1 MNISATS
8 PLVSVLLLLV
18 SMSSIQ
24 ASASLAKTIF
34 PLVGPAGTTALRL
47 LVASAIL
54 LVVMRPWKK
63 AIPRSAWKVIAVFG
77 LATASMNLCF
87 YEALSRIPLGVAVG
101 LEFTG
106 PLTVAMLS
114 SRRLVDFIWV
124 ILAAAGLAILLPLR
138 QSADSIDP
146 LGAVLALCSGVC
158 WALYI
163 IFGKKAGSSL
173 DKSCVALAMLVG
185 SCAIFPVG
193 LASSGMDLFRPEIL
207 PLALILGIFSSA
219 LPYGVEIIALK
230 NLPSRTFSILM
241 LVILPLTA
249 CYLLR
254 SQGLTQEREPYP
266 FRKTLLISLPIAL
279 VLGVYDGFYGPG
291 TGTFLLLLL
300 TGVAHLPLNQAAGL
314 TKAINLATNVAALTV
329 FLRSGVSDLSLG
341 LVAGC
346 FGIAG
351 NYLGSK
357 LFVNKGAK
365 WTKPLI
371 VTVLVIFFCKVC
383 YELVTG
389 G

>member
-193 LASSGMDLFRPEIL
+193 LI
-207 PLALILGIFSSA
+207 
-219 LPYGVEIIALK
+219 
-230 NLPSRTFSILM
+230 
-241 LVILPLTA
+241 
-249 CYLLR
+249 
-254 SQGLTQEREPYP
+254 RE
-266 FRKTLLISLPIAL
+266 
-279 VLGVYDGFYGPG
+279 G
-291 TGTFLLLLL
+291 T
-300 TGVAHLPLNQAAGL
+300 VV
-314 TKAINLATNVAALTV
+314 K
-329 FLRSGVSDLSLG
+329 
-341 LVAGC
+341 
-346 FGIAG
+346 
-351 NYLGSK
+351 
-357 LFVNKGAK
+357 
-365 WTKPLI
+365 
-371 VTVLVIFFCKVC
+371 
-383 YELVTG
+383 
-389 G
+389 

>member
-124 ILAAAGLAILLPLR
+124 ILAAAGLSPSCCPCAR
-138 QSADSIDP
+138 ARTASIRW
-146 LGAVLALCSGVC
+146 ALCLPSVP
-158 WALYI
+158 AS
-163 IFGKKAGSSL
+163 AGRSTS
-173 DKSCVALAMLVG
+173 
-185 SCAIFPVG
+185 
-193 LASSGMDLFRPEIL
+193 
-207 PLALILGIFSSA
+207 SSA
-219 LPYGVEIIALK
+219 K
-230 NLPSRTFSILM
+230 R
-241 LVILPLTA
+241 
-249 CYLLR
+249 
-254 SQGLTQEREPYP
+254 
-266 FRKTLLISLPIAL
+266 
-279 VLGVYDGFYGPG
+279 
-291 TGTFLLLLL
+291 
-300 TGVAHLPLNQAAGL
+300 QAAVW
-314 TKAINLATNVAALTV
+314 TSPAWPWPCSWAAAP
-329 FLRSGVSDLSLG
+329 FSL
-341 LVAGC
+341 
-346 FGIAG
+346 
-351 NYLGSK
+351 
-357 LFVNKGAK
+357 
-365 WTKPLI
+365 
-371 VTVLVIFFCKVC
+371 
-383 YELVTG
+383 
-389 G
+389 

>member
-163 IFGKKAGSSL
+163 IFGNKAVSSL
-173 DKSCVALAMLVG
+173 DKSCVG

-241 LVILPLTA
+241 SL
-249 CYLLR
+249 
-254 SQGLTQEREPYP
+254 EP
-266 FRKTLLISLPIAL
+266 AL
-279 VLGVYDGFYGPG
+279 
-291 TGTFLLLLL
+291 
-300 TGVAHLPLNQAAGL
+300 
-314 TKAINLATNVAALTV
+314 AALSG
-329 FLRSGVSDLSLG
+329 FLFLGEQLSLAQWAA
-341 LVAGC
+341 LSA
-346 FGIAG
+346 IISASI
-351 NYLGSK
+351 GSTLTIK
-357 LFVNKGAK
+357 KQ
-365 WTKPLI
+365 
-371 VTVLVIFFCKVC
+371 
-383 YELVTG
+383 
-389 G
+389 

>member
-54 LVVMRPWKK
+54 LVVMRPWEK

-124 ILAAAGLAILLPLR
+124 LLPLR

-241 LVILPLTA
+241 SL
-249 CYLLR
+249 
-254 SQGLTQEREPYP
+254 EP
-266 FRKTLLISLPIAL
+266 AL
-279 VLGVYDGFYGPG
+279 
-291 TGTFLLLLL
+291 
-300 TGVAHLPLNQAAGL
+300 
-314 TKAINLATNVAALTV
+314 AALSG
-329 FLRSGVSDLSLG
+329 FLFLGEQLSLAQWAA
-341 LVAGC
+341 LSA
-346 FGIAG
+346 IISASI
-351 NYLGSK
+351 GSTLTIK
-357 LFVNKGAK
+357 KQ
-365 WTKPLI
+365 
-371 VTVLVIFFCKVC
+371 
-383 YELVTG
+383 
-389 G
+389 

>member
-124 ILAAAGLAILLPLR
+124 ILAAAGLRWVRCLPSVPA
-138 QSADSIDP
+138 SAGRST
-146 LGAVLALCSGVC
+146 S
-158 WALYI
+158 
-163 IFGKKAGSSL
+163 
-173 DKSCVALAMLVG
+173 
-185 SCAIFPVG
+185 
-193 LASSGMDLFRPEIL
+193 
-207 PLALILGIFSSA
+207 SSA
-219 LPYGVEIIALK
+219 K
-230 NLPSRTFSILM
+230 R
-241 LVILPLTA
+241 
-249 CYLLR
+249 
-254 SQGLTQEREPYP
+254 
-266 FRKTLLISLPIAL
+266 
-279 VLGVYDGFYGPG
+279 
-291 TGTFLLLLL
+291 
-300 TGVAHLPLNQAAGL
+300 QAAVW
-314 TKAINLATNVAALTV
+314 TSPAWPWQCSWAAAP
-329 FLRSGVSDLSLG
+329 FSL
-341 LVAGC
+341 
-346 FGIAG
+346 
-351 NYLGSK
+351 
-357 LFVNKGAK
+357 
-365 WTKPLI
+365 
-371 VTVLVIFFCKVC
+371 
-383 YELVTG
+383 
-389 G
+389 

>member
-1 MNISATS
+1 
-8 PLVSVLLLLV
+8 
-18 SMSSIQ
+18 MSSIQ

-241 LVILPLTA
+241 SL
-249 CYLLR
+249 
-254 SQGLTQEREPYP
+254 EP
-266 FRKTLLISLPIAL
+266 AL
-279 VLGVYDGFYGPG
+279 
-291 TGTFLLLLL
+291 
-300 TGVAHLPLNQAAGL
+300 
-314 TKAINLATNVAALTV
+314 AALSG
-329 FLRSGVSDLSLG
+329 FLFLGEQLSLAQWAA
-341 LVAGC
+341 LSA
-346 FGIAG
+346 IISASI
-351 NYLGSK
+351 GSTLTIK
-357 LFVNKGAK
+357 KQ
-365 WTKPLI
+365 
-371 VTVLVIFFCKVC
+371 
-383 YELVTG
+383 
-389 G
+389 

>member
-114 SRRLVDFIWV
+114 SRRLVDFI
-124 ILAAAGLAILLPLR
+124 LAAAGLAILLPLR

-241 LVILPLTA
+241 SL
-249 CYLLR
+249 
-254 SQGLTQEREPYP
+254 EP
-266 FRKTLLISLPIAL
+266 AL
-279 VLGVYDGFYGPG
+279 
-291 TGTFLLLLL
+291 
-300 TGVAHLPLNQAAGL
+300 
-314 TKAINLATNVAALTV
+314 AALSG
-329 FLRSGVSDLSLG
+329 FLFLGEQLSLAQWAA
-341 LVAGC
+341 LSA
-346 FGIAG
+346 IISASI
-351 NYLGSK
+351 GSTLTIK
-357 LFVNKGAK
+357 KQ
-365 WTKPLI
+365 
-371 VTVLVIFFCKVC
+371 
-383 YELVTG
+383 
-389 G
+389 

>member
-18 SMSSIQ
+18 SMSTIQ

-54 LVVMRPWKK
+54 LVVMRPWEK

-124 ILAAAGLAILLPLR
+124 LLPLR

-241 LVILPLTA
+241 SL
-249 CYLLR
+249 
-254 SQGLTQEREPYP
+254 EP
-266 FRKTLLISLPIAL
+266 AL
-279 VLGVYDGFYGPG
+279 
-291 TGTFLLLLL
+291 
-300 TGVAHLPLNQAAGL
+300 
-314 TKAINLATNVAALTV
+314 AALSG
-329 FLRSGVSDLSLG
+329 FLFLGEQLSLAQWAA
-341 LVAGC
+341 LSA
-346 FGIAG
+346 IISASI
-351 NYLGSK
+351 GSTLTIK
-357 LFVNKGAK
+357 KQ
-365 WTKPLI
+365 
-371 VTVLVIFFCKVC
+371 
-383 YELVTG
+383 
-389 G
+389 

>member
-54 LVVMRPWKK
+54 LVVMRPWEK

-146 LGAVLALCSGVC
+146 LGAVLALCSGV
-158 WALYI
+158 
-163 IFGKKAGSSL
+163 
-173 DKSCVALAMLVG
+173 
-185 SCAIFPVG
+185 
-193 LASSGMDLFRPEIL
+193 
-207 PLALILGIFSSA
+207 
-219 LPYGVEIIALK
+219 
-230 NLPSRTFSILM
+230 
-241 LVILPLTA
+241 
-249 CYLLR
+249 
-254 SQGLTQEREPYP
+254 
-266 FRKTLLISLPIAL
+266 
-279 VLGVYDGFYGPG
+279 
-291 TGTFLLLLL
+291 
-300 TGVAHLPLNQAAGL
+300 
-314 TKAINLATNVAALTV
+314 
-329 FLRSGVSDLSLG
+329 
-341 LVAGC
+341 
-346 FGIAG
+346 
-351 NYLGSK
+351 
-357 LFVNKGAK
+357 
-365 WTKPLI
+365 
-371 VTVLVIFFCKVC
+371 
-383 YELVTG
+383 
-389 G
+389 